1 MSQPQTF
8 ESESGER
15 GKTMKIDILKEYAAL
30 EAMETKEL
38 LQVWNR
44 HFDAPPQSRNNRTY
58 LINQIIYRMQELAY
72 GGLTKSTIDRLEALA
87 EGKTVQ
93 QRRSDV
99 GRLAVGTRLV
109 REVKGVEHHVYVLAD
124 GYEYQGLKY
133 KSLSGVAFAI
143 TGTRWNGKTCAGL
156 PRLFTRSEA
165 QAVARERSQA
175 EGDQSAFHMLSPG
188 Y

>member
-1 MSQPQTF
+1 MRLNIVTNFFYSVVV
-8 ESESGER
+8 
-15 GKTMKIDILKEYAAL
+15 ILKGHGKPE
-30 EAMETKEL
+30 EKNKFEGGSS
-38 LQVWNR
+38 QW
-44 HFDAPPQSRNNRTY
+44 
-58 LINQIIYRMQELAY
+58 IIYRIQELAY

-87 EGKTVQ
+87 EGKSIQ

-143 TGTRWNGKTCAGL
+143 TNTRWNGNAFFGL
-156 PRLFTRSEA
+156 GKKEDKEKHPYHRPRK
-165 QAVARERSQA
+165 ARA
-175 EGDQSAFHMLSPG
+175 
-188 Y
+188 